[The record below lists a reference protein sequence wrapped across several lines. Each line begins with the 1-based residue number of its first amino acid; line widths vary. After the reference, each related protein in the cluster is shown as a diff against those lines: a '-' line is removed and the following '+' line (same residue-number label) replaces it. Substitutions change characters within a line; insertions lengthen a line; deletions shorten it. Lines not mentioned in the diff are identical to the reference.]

1 MQILIVSQYFWPE
14 NFRINDLAKGL
25 LDKGHQITVL
35 TGQPNY
41 PDGKF
46 FPGYG
51 FFKRP
56 REQFDHAEIIRA
68 PIFPRGRG
76 GAVRLFLN
84 YLSFT
89 FFASLVA
96 LFRCRKKYD
105 LIFVFE
111 PSPFTVGLPAILLRY
126 LKKIPLMF
134 WVQDL
139 WPESLAATGAIR
151 SPFILKWVGVMVR
164 AIYKRCD
171 RVLVQS
177 EGFIEPAITAGADP
191 KRIHYFPNWSE
202 NIYQPAQVNSQPPPS
217 AEFPDGFCLMFAGN
231 LGEAQS
237 LETLLGAAERLR
249 DTHDIHWVIIGDG
262 RRREWMQNETRRLN
276 LGNQI
281 HFLGK
286 HPIEAM
292 PGFFSQSDVLL
303 ATLRPDPVFSLTIPS
318 KVQSYLACAKPVL
331 AALDGEGARVIMESG
346 GGVAVAAGDAAG
358 LAEAA
363 LGLYRMQE
371 DERAAM
377 GQRGRKYY
385 EKHYDRN
392 RLLGKLE
399 SWMQEMI
406 EEGMCES

>member
-1 MQILIVSQYFWPE
+1 MKILIVSQYFWPE
-14 NFRINDLAKGL
+14 NFRINDLAQGL
-25 LDKGHQITVL
+25 TERGHRVTVL

-41 PDGKF
+41 PGGKI

-68 PIFPRGRG
+68 PLFPRGRG

-111 PSPFTVGLPAILLRY
+111 PSPFTVGLPAILLRS

-139 WPESLAATGAIR
+139 WPESLVATGAIR

-177 EGFIEPAITAGADP
+177 EGFVEPAIAAGADP

-202 NIYQPAQVNSQPPPS
+202 SIYQPAQVNSQPPPS
-217 AEFPDGFCLMFAGN
+217 AEFPDGFCLIFAGN

-276 LGNQI
+276 LENQI

-363 LGLYRMQE
+363 LGLYRLQE
-371 DERAAM
+371 EERAAM
-377 GQRGRKYY
+377 GLRGRKYY